1 MLAVVLLLETC
12 AGNDLQA
19 ERKMAADFGMNIKK
33 VYASQQLPNDKKQ
46 QSLKKAENIEE
57 SVQPA
62 QTVTPSATEP
72 ATTEPSETE
81 PAVTGPATTE
91 PSATEP
97 SVTEPATTEPAVTE
111 PAKTAT
117 PPATRTPAPSEGAV
131 TASPVPIP
139 TEMVDLEPG
148 RVAKLYFC
156 GRGRHKG
163 VWYWRGELHGWLQ

>member
-46 QSLKKAENIEE
+46 QSLKKAENTEE

-81 PAVTGPATTE
+81 PAVTEPATTE

-97 SVTEPATTEPAVTE
+97 SVTEPARSHKEP
-111 PAKTAT
+111 
-117 PPATRTPAPSEGAV
+117 PP
-131 TASPVPIP
+131 
-139 TEMVDLEPG
+139 
-148 RVAKLYFC
+148 
-156 GRGRHKG
+156 
-163 VWYWRGELHGWLQ
+163 

>member
-72 ATTEPSETE
+72 SSQKSTVNLSSPS
-81 PAVTGPATTE
+81 PAA
-91 PSATEP
+91 SR
-97 SVTEPATTEPAVTE
+97 S
-111 PAKTAT
+111 TAT
-117 PPATRTPAPSEGAV
+117 SNSTIAAPTPHSSTR
-131 TASPVPIP
+131 
-139 TEMVDLEPG
+139 
-148 RVAKLYFC
+148 
-156 GRGRHKG
+156 H
-163 VWYWRGELHGWLQ
+163 

>member
-46 QSLKKAENIEE
+46 SLKKAENTEE

-62 QTVTPSATEP
+62 QTVTPSA
-72 ATTEPSETE
+72 
-81 PAVTGPATTE
+81 
-91 PSATEP
+91 
-97 SVTEPATTEPAVTE
+97 TEPATTEPAVTE

-156 GRGRHKG
+156 GRGRHKVTVSWKKTANATSYLVYRKASG
-163 VWYWRGELHGWLQ
+163 QAKYFAGRGDRS

>member
-1 MLAVVLLLETC
+1 MKRRMKWKCFMLAVVLLLETC

-117 PPATRTPAPSEGAV
+117 PPATRLLQRVQLPLLRFRYRQRWSILSRDAWQSFIFAEEDV
-131 TASPVPIP
+131 T
-139 TEMVDLEPG
+139 
-148 RVAKLYFC
+148 R
-156 GRGRHKG
+156 
-163 VWYWRGELHGWLQ
+163 

>member
-46 QSLKKAENIEE
+46 QSLKKAENTEE

-72 ATTEPSETE
+72 ATTEP
-81 PAVTGPATTE
+81 
-91 PSATEP
+91 
-97 SVTEPATTEPAVTE
+97 
-111 PAKTAT
+111 
-117 PPATRTPAPSEGAV
+117 
-131 TASPVPIP
+131 
-139 TEMVDLEPG
+139 
-148 RVAKLYFC
+148 
-156 GRGRHKG
+156 
-163 VWYWRGELHGWLQ
+163 

>member
-33 VYASQQLPNDKKQ
+33 VYALQQLPNDKKQ
-46 QSLKKAENIEE
+46 QSLKKAENTEE

-62 QTVTPSATEP
+62 QTVTPSA
-72 ATTEPSETE
+72 
-81 PAVTGPATTE
+81 
-91 PSATEP
+91 
-97 SVTEPATTEPAVTE
+97 TEPATTEPAVTE

-156 GRGRHKG
+156 GRGRHK
-163 VWYWRGELHGWLQ
+163 VTVSWKKTANATSYLVYRKASGE

>member
-46 QSLKKAENIEE
+46 SLKKAENTEE

-62 QTVTPSATEP
+62 QTVTTSATEP

-81 PAVTGPATTE
+81 PALPNRHNRTISDRAFRNRTCNNGTGCNRTGENSDTTGN
-91 PSATEP
+91 PDTGSFRGGSYRFSGPDTD
-97 SVTEPATTEPAVTE
+97 
-111 PAKTAT
+111 
-117 PPATRTPAPSEGAV
+117 R
-131 TASPVPIP
+131 
-139 TEMVDLEPG
+139 DG
-148 RVAKLYFC
+148 RS
-156 GRGRHKG
+156 
-163 VWYWRGELHGWLQ
+163 